1 MILKAYTSIKTEADH
16 RKLQETIDNMYQWT
30 EDWQLK
36 FNDTKCKILHLGEN
50 NPQRPYY
57 IGPMDA
63 RVELEKTVLEKDLGV
78 HIDPNLSFDSHIDKI
93 IKKASSKSAQ
103 IFENFSYRSKKVLV
117 PLFKTLVRP
126 VLEYA
131 NSTWNS
137 SQRNNIDEIEAVQ
150 RRFTKRILEVKKLP
164 YEERLK
170 KTNLP
175 SLEYRRFRGDLIET
189 YKIAHNKYD
198 KASVNT
204 LFNFRTNSRLRG
216 HNYTIIKNSSNKK
229 LYHNFFTNRVC
240 NTWNSLPVD
249 IVNAKNI
256 NIFKNKIDQK
266 YKDLMFK
273 INLPMNLTLFS

>member
-1 MILKAYTSIKTEADH
+1 M
-16 RKLQETIDNMYQWT
+16 
-30 EDWQLK
+30 
-36 FNDTKCKILHLGEN
+36 
-50 NPQRPYY
+50 
-57 IGPMDA
+57 
-63 RVELEKTVLEKDLGV
+63 
-78 HIDPNLSFDSHIDKI
+78 
-93 IKKASSKSAQ
+93 
-103 IFENFSYRSKKVLV
+103 
-117 PLFKTLVRP
+117 RP

-216 HNYTIIKNSSNKK
+216 HNFTIIKNSSNKK